1 MSITEQDVARI
12 ARLARIDLSPE
23 HTARAQHE
31 LNGIMGLIEQL
42 QAVDT
47 TGIEPM
53 AHPLAA
59 HQDIQL
65 RLRDDKPA
73 ATRTPEQ
80 RDALMVNAPANENGL
95 FLVPTVI
102 E

>member
-12 ARLARIDLSPE
+12 ARLARIELSPDD
-23 HTARAQHE
+23 TTRAQHE

-73 ATRTPEQ
+73 STHTLEQ
-80 RDALMVNAPANENGL
+80 RQALMVNAPANDNGL